1 MTNINFYFTVI
12 SIFKQNQHPSTN
24 VYLHLWTKGQQLFL
38 TFWYRLVWFPSVFK
52 QYCVYEKK
60 PRCFI
65 GVYFICGQ
73 QPTLP
78 VLQLA
83 IITQCFMS
91 NLIISVI
98 D

>member
-1 MTNINFYFTVI
+1 MTNINLYFTVI

-60 PRCFI
+60 NSLFYRGLFHLW
-65 GVYFICGQ
+65 
-73 QPTLP
+73 TT
-78 VLQLA
+78 A
-83 IITQCFMS
+83 NITCPSTCNHYAMFY
-91 NLIISVI
+91 VKP
-98 D
+98 DH